1 MSAVKFRRADGI
13 GVQNV
18 DGRAFLLDASGT
30 EMIVLNPVGTLVW
43 DALETPSDAATIA
56 TTLVSQFDDVSSA
69 QLERDVAD
77 FLDELQRAGLAVADD

>member
-1 MSAVKFRRADGI
+1 MFRRADGI

-18 DGRAFLLDASGT
+18 DGRAFLLDARGR

-43 DALETPSDAATIA
+43 DVLDTPSDPATIA
-56 TTLVSQFDDVSSA
+56 AALVGHFDDVSSA

-77 FLDELQRAGLAVADD
+77 FLDELQRAGLVVADG